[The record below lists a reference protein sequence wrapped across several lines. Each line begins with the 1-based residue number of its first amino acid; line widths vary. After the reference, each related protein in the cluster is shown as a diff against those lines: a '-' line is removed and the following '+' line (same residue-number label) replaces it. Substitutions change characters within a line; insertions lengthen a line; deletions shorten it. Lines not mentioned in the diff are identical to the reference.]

1 MIYQTKDIDLA
12 LITKLKDNN
21 YTKRIKSHFLAYGT
35 QYDFLRFFFMEY
47 KGERLGMFSE
57 FNSALM
63 ISTFEGK
70 ELPDEMIE
78 ELAGF
83 VRMLKPF
90 SVELERK
97 YGEALAQYLEDDY
110 RVQRRTEFTYN
121 ATGKLP
127 PLEVDETPK
136 LDDVYSILAKCFPRL
151 AEGYEMWLTDTSH
164 RVRRGLSQS
173 FLMGDYTTATIQ
185 YIIDKVA
192 LVGQVGTVPEERG
205 KMHARTLLYWI
216 GERLAQ
222 QGIAVK
228 LFARPHRVSYYEE
241 IGFKAIGIDVVLEM
255 KNATHND
262 T

>member
-1 MIYQTKDIDLA
+1 MIYQTKDVDIA
-12 LITKLKDNN
+12 LIAKLKDNN
-21 YTKRIKSHFLAYGT
+21 YSRRIKSHFMAYGVE
-35 QYDFLRFFFMEY
+35 YDFLRFFFMEH
-47 KGERLGMFSE
+47 KGERLGLFSE
-57 FNSALM
+57 FNSAFM

-90 SVELERK
+90 SVELEKK
-97 YGEALAQYLEDDY
+97 YGDKLAVLLDDEY
-110 RVQRRTEFTYN
+110 RTDRRTEFTYV

-127 PLEVDETPK
+127 PLDIDETPK
-136 LDDVYSILAKCFPRL
+136 LDDVYSILAQCFPRL
-151 AEGYEMWLTDTSH
+151 AESYELWITDTSH

-192 LVGQVGTVPEERG
+192 LVGHVGTIPEERG

-228 LFARPHRVSYYEE
+228 LFARPHRVSYYDE
-241 IGFKAIGIDVVLEM
+241 IGFKAIGIDTVLEM
-255 KNATHND
+255 RNATHND
-262 T
+262 I